1 MPESTSPL
9 RAGQTERICEETMA
23 ETTYLEAIRQAMWEE
38 MERDPRVVILGEDIG
53 VYGGA
58 FKATEGFLEKFGRE
72 RVIDTPISEE
82 GYTGVAI
89 GAAYMGL
96 RPIVEFQFIDF
107 IANAFNMITNFAAK
121 SRYRSGLGVP
131 LVMRGPAGGGVRAG
145 PFHSQNPEM
154 HFVHTPGIKV
164 VVPATAH
171 DAKGML
177 KAAIRDEDPVL
188 YLEHKYLYRR
198 IKEELPPDDFV
209 VPLGKA
215 LIRRPGSDVVL
226 ITYGAMLYTAL
237 EAASLLEQEGV
248 DLEVVDLRSLVPFDR
263 DTVLESV
270 RRVNKVMILHED
282 TRTGG
287 MAGEIAAVVA
297 QEAFEE
303 LDAPIVR
310 ITAPDTPV
318 PYSAELE
325 DAFIPRVTE
334 VVEAARKLAAY

>member
-1 MPESTSPL
+1 
-9 RAGQTERICEETMA
+9 MA
-23 ETTYLEAIRQAMWEE
+23 EITYLEAIRQAMWEE
-38 MERDPRVVILGEDIG
+38 MERDERVLILGEDIG

-58 FKATEGFLEKFGRE
+58 FKVTKGFLEKFGGD

-121 SRYRSGLGVP
+121 SRYRWGAGVP
-131 LVMRGPAGGGVRAG
+131 IVLRGPAGGGVRAG

-154 HFVHTPGIKV
+154 HFVHTPGLKV
-164 VVPATAH
+164 VAPATVY
-171 DAKGML
+171 DAKGLM
-177 KAAIRDEDPVL
+177 KAAVRDEDPVL

-198 IKEELPPDDFV
+198 LKEELPSDDFT
-209 VPLGKA
+209 VPIGQAAVRRTGKD
-215 LIRRPGSDVVL
+215 IVL
-226 ITYGAMLYTAL
+226 ITYGAMLHVAL
-237 EAASLLEQEGV
+237 EAAEALEKEGIE
-248 DLEVVDLRSLVPFDR
+248 LEVIDLRSLVPLDR
-263 DTVLESV
+263 ETILDSV
-270 RRVNKVMILHED
+270 RRLNKVMILHED

-287 MAGEIAAVVA
+287 MAGEISAVITE
-297 QEAFEE
+297 EAFED
-303 LDAPIVR
+303 LDGPILR

-325 DAFIPRVTE
+325 DAFIPQVAD
-334 VVEAARKLAAY
+334 VVVAARKLAAY

>member
-1 MPESTSPL
+1 
-9 RAGQTERICEETMA
+9 
-23 ETTYLEAIRQAMWEE
+23 MWEE

-53 VYGGA
+53 TYGGA
-58 FKATEGFLEKFGRE
+58 FKVTEGFLAKFGSE

-154 HFVHTPGIKV
+154 HFVHTPGLKV
-164 VVPATAH
+164 VAPATAR

-198 IKEELPPDDFV
+198 VKEELPDEDFV
-209 VPLGKA
+209 VPLGQA
-215 LIRRPGSDVVL
+215 IVRRPGTDVVL

-237 EAASLLEQEGV
+237 DAAASLEREGI
-248 DLEVVDLRSLVPFDR
+248 DLEVIDLRSLVPLDR
-263 DTVLESV
+263 ETILESV

-287 MAGEIAAVVA
+287 MAGEIAALIGE
-297 QEAFEE
+297 EAFED
-303 LDAPIVR
+303 LDGPILRV
-310 ITAPDTPV
+310 TAPDTPV
-318 PYSAELE
+318 PFSAELE
-325 DAFIPRVTE
+325 DAFIPQVAD

>member
-1 MPESTSPL
+1 
-9 RAGQTERICEETMA
+9 
-23 ETTYLEAIRQAMWEE
+23 MWEE
-38 MERDPRVVILGEDIG
+38 MERDHRVVILGEDIG
-53 VYGGA
+53 TYGGA
-58 FKATEGFLEKFGRE
+58 FKVTEGFLAKFGRE

-154 HFVHTPGIKV
+154 HFVHTPGLKV
-164 VVPATAH
+164 VAPATAR

-198 IKEELPPDDFV
+198 VKEELPDEDFV
-209 VPLGKA
+209 VPLGQA
-215 LIRRPGSDVVL
+215 IVRRPGTDVVL

-237 EAASLLEQEGV
+237 DAAASLEREGI
-248 DLEVVDLRSLVPFDR
+248 DLEVIDLRSLVPLDR
-263 DTVLESV
+263 ETILESV

-287 MAGEIAAVVA
+287 MAGEIAALIGE
-297 QEAFEE
+297 EAFED
-303 LDAPIVR
+303 LDGPILRV
-310 ITAPDTPV
+310 TAPDTPV
-318 PYSAELE
+318 PFSAELE
-325 DAFIPRVTE
+325 DAFIPQVAD